1 MINMKNWKS
10 MVANTIE
17 LANLNK
23 IYDLTF
29 TAKSRKD
36 EREDWTNSY
45 INSVSKDVLGVNYDP
60 IEVILEI
67 ESDKISLHELSN
79 YTLPRGEILIDAT
92 SLALPE
98 LIYLFMIMNYR
109 NKDFDV
115 IYVQPNSYSS
125 IKESGVD
132 SINTFELSDDGI
144 GIQQLPPFIGLTE
157 NSTMMIFLGF
167 EGHRVG
173 TLLQTEELNT
183 DNAICLLGIP
193 AYKLGW
199 EKNTLS
205 NNYKQL
211 EMLKNNKSASFQFSA
226 ANDPLKTYETI
237 KLNHT
242 ALSYEKKRICL
253 APLGTK
259 PATIAA
265 AQFATNNQNTIVIYD
280 FVKRKERRSL
290 GTDLVHLW
298 GYTCN

>member
-1 MINMKNWKS
+1 MIKMKDWKS
-10 MVANTIE
+10 MVANTME
-17 LANLNK
+17 LTSLNK

-29 TAKSRKD
+29 TAKSKKD

-45 INSVSKDVLGVNYDP
+45 INSVSTNVVGVNYDP

-67 ESDKISLHELSN
+67 ENDKISLHELSD
-79 YTLPRGEILIDAT
+79 YILPRGKILVDAT

-98 LIYLFMIMNYR
+98 LIYLFMIMNYK

-144 GIQQLPPFIGLTE
+144 GIQQLPPFVGLTE

-211 EMLKNNKSASFQFSA
+211 EMLKNNKLKIV
-226 ANDPLKTYETI
+226 NDLEYPDHYQYSKKDFDKITI
-237 KLNHT
+237 NAKKYNAHIITTEKDYLRLVNFNRNEIFYIKSSLIISDEESLTNKLLKLN
-242 ALSYEKKRICL
+242 EK
-253 APLGTK
+253 
-259 PATIAA
+259 
-265 AQFATNNQNTIVIYD
+265 N
-280 FVKRKERRSL
+280 
-290 GTDLVHLW
+290 
-298 GYTCN
+298 